1 MTDIIANAEETIEA
15 KTKAAEMIAA
25 KSAPAIHTSGKASVI
40 KELVAKTGKSFEQ
53 VVFGENTQKDGAEAS
68 LELTSGVYKDFID
81 GEVIEQTVQL
91 KKDIW
96 AATMQAKASG
106 TSVENTPYFKRILA
120 PKLKSYDL
128 AGMTNFTP
136 VLNTQFYVTEFQGIY
151 AGLQDMFVQQAM
163 RSTSEKITSLT
174 GILEGGINTDVD
186 TFTSQYQGQ
195 SSSTLEAKDCT
206 AHTTISSDLL
216 MDASPAA
223 FNNLLAQLVQ
233 AVRIAEE
240 NAIINGAT
248 SGTQD
253 SSTPASGAPGSF
265 VRAFN
270 GLRHLALNNPAS
282 GASTVK
288 SAHAGAWSLAA
299 IQAGI
304 RQLGNYAVDPSKV
317 VMITDVRSVNAIKTG
332 IIPELLT
339 YTNAGNS
346 ALLAQ
351 KSPLVTS
358 VLGYDLVQS
367 TKSRNDLNVL
377 AVYDGVTTNNTSLIA
392 AHKERL
398 VVGRRGGYKVW
409 TGALK
414 GDSDVVSMSAKSRM
428 AFAPVMTQSATE
440 TAVSIVY
447 DITSV

>member
-25 KSAPAIHTSGKASVI
+25 KSSPAIHTSGKASVI

-53 VVFGENTQKDGAEAS
+53 VVFGEDTKKDGAEAS
-68 LELTSGVYKDFID
+68 LELTNGVYKNFID
-81 GEVIEQTVQL
+81 GEVIAETVQL

-96 AATMQAKASG
+96 AAKMQASALG
-106 TSVENTPYFKRILA
+106 TSVENTPYFKHILA
-120 PKLKSYDL
+120 PKLKAYDL
-128 AGMTNFTP
+128 ATMTNFTP
-136 VLNTQFYVTEFQGIY
+136 AMNTQFYVSEFQGIY
-151 AGLQDMFVQQAM
+151 AGLQDMFVQQSM
-163 RSTSEKITSLT
+163 KSKTEDIRSLT
-174 GILEGGINTDVD
+174 GIMEGALVLDTD
-186 TFTSQYQGQ
+186 TFTAQSQGQ
-195 SSSTLEAKDCT
+195 STSQLSAKDCV
-206 AHTTISSDLL
+206 ANAKISSDLL

-223 FNNLLAQLVQ
+223 FNDLLSKMVD

-253 SSTPASGAPGSF
+253 SSTPASGAAGSF

-270 GLRHLALNNPAS
+270 GLRYLALNGDAS
-282 GASTVK
+282 VK
-288 SAHAGAWSLAA
+288 SAHASTWSLAA
-299 IQAGI
+299 IQAAV
-304 RQLGNYAVDPSKV
+304 RQLGNLAVDPSKIAL
-317 VMITDVRSVNAIKTG
+317 ITDVRSVNAIKTG

-351 KSPLVTS
+351 KSPTVTN

-367 TKSRNDLNVL
+367 SKSRRDLN
-377 AVYDGVTTNNTSLIA
+377 ASGVYDATTTNNTALIA
-392 AHKERL
+392 VHKERF

-409 TGALK
+409 STPTLADQDQIIL
-414 GDSDVVSMSAKSRM
+414 SAKSRV
-428 AFAPVMTQSATE
+428 AFAPVMPQSATE

>member
-53 VVFGENTQKDGAEAS
+53 VVFGEDTKKDGAEAS
-68 LELTSGVYKDFID
+68 LELTNGVYKNFID
-81 GEVIEQTVQL
+81 GEVIAETVQL

-96 AATMQAKASG
+96 AAKMQASALG
-106 TSVENTPYFKRILA
+106 TSVENTPYFKHILA
-120 PKLKSYDL
+120 PKLKAYDL
-128 AGMTNFTP
+128 ATMTNFTP
-136 VLNTQFYVTEFQGIY
+136 AMNTQFYVSEFQGIY
-151 AGLQDMFVQQAM
+151 AGLQDMFVQQSM
-163 RSTSEKITSLT
+163 KSKTEDIRSLT
-174 GILEGGINTDVD
+174 GIMEGALVLDTD
-186 TFTSQYQGQ
+186 TFTAQSQGQ
-195 SSSTLEAKDCT
+195 STSQLSAKDCV
-206 AHTTISSDLL
+206 ANAKISSDLL

-223 FNNLLAQLVQ
+223 FNDLLSKMVD

-253 SSTPASGAPGSF
+253 SSTPASGAAGSF

-270 GLRHLALNNPAS
+270 GLRYLALNGDAS
-282 GASTVK
+282 VK
-288 SAHAGAWSLAA
+288 SAHASTWSLAA
-299 IQAGI
+299 IQAAV
-304 RQLGNYAVDPSKV
+304 RQLGNLAVDPSKIAL
-317 VMITDVRSVNAIKTG
+317 ITDVRSVNAIKTG

-351 KSPLVTS
+351 KSPTVTN

-367 TKSRNDLNVL
+367 SKSRRDLN
-377 AVYDGVTTNNTSLIA
+377 ASGVYDATTTNNTALIA
-392 AHKERL
+392 VHKERF

-409 TGALK
+409 STPTLADQDQIIL
-414 GDSDVVSMSAKSRM
+414 SAKSRV
-428 AFAPVMTQSATE
+428 AFAPVMPQSATE